1 MRPFKD
7 IFGKVLPDDVVN
19 QQILGFRS
27 SIHMGKTYPQVGD
40 FVKFDDGPTR
50 RISYVWKYSDEE
62 DPKEWFIQ
70 TSEIHRSYYLGHG
83 GHISYSGGLYQAFQ
97 ANVLEL
103 ADYTKSGTVWIFN
116 RGIAKAHNGV
126 DLECKFKV
134 WYAHCEA
141 PSI

>member
-7 IFGKVLPDDVVN
+7 IFGKMLPDDVVN
-19 QQILGFRS
+19 QQILSSRS
-27 SIHMGKTYPQVGD
+27 SIHMEKNYPQVGD
-40 FVKFDDGPTR
+40 FVKFDNGPTR
-50 RISYVWKYSDEE
+50 RISHVWKYSDEE
-62 DPKEWFIQ
+62 DPKEWLIQ
-70 TSEIHRSYYLGHG
+70 TSEIYSGYYLGQG

-103 ADYTKSGTVWIFN
+103 AAWTKPGTVWIFN
-116 RGIAKAHNGV
+116 RGYPKAHGAV
-126 DLECKFKV
+126 HLKCMFKV